1 MTAPLPLYW
10 SSSSSPITS
19 TAMAVGNDEAGP
31 KSPNPPVSTV
41 IAVRAAEMVR
51 RMHMAAR

>member
-19 TAMAVGNDEAGP
+19 TAMTVGNDEAGP
-31 KSPNPPVSTV
+31 KSPNPPASTM
-41 IAVRAAEMVR
+41 IAVTAAEMVR